1 MPPPKALAQRPRV
14 SKTVPVPTQDRPEA
28 HGPARPQFPPSNA
41 AVTAALSGGRG
52 PAALPPS
59 SARLPPAGQDMVG
72 NGAVAA
78 ARRTEPGPR
87 QPQTAEPAPPVDTAE
102 AAPAAS
108 TAAPETKARPGPG
121 ADPKFATLK
130 KDVRLKKRSL
140 ASSHPPPRTEA
151 GAAQDAARP
160 PKDDEEAQGK
170 TANAEKMNEAKP
182 KDFDKDA
189 FIRAVEKAI
198 AEKAPK
204 NLDEADKFAD
214 SGKADEVRAE
224 VHGKVGE
231 GKSASAE
238 QIATTTAAPPDT
250 AAAVPKKVVPLTSDR
265 PPGVP
270 GTPDPANAV
279 PDRLPPSATD
289 MSAGPAQLKQ
299 RMVGAQ
305 VTEGQ
310 LRKSNEPTFKTALDE
325 KKAAER
331 HSEAAPG
338 RMRGH
343 EKKELNAATAQ
354 AKRLGAAAM
363 GSMGAQRARTGQ
375 QVDRGKGGAKG
386 RDEEKRTQVTAL
398 LQGVFDT
405 MKKDVEAILDGLDKL
420 VDDQFGRGEKAAR
433 DAFTAEHQ
441 RKMDE
446 YKDRRY
452 SGVTGKL
459 RWVRDKFAGLPA
471 EADKIFEE
479 ARDNYV
485 RRMRQVIS
493 DVADTIGA
501 ELNRAKH
508 RIARGRAEL
517 RTAVREL
524 PAELRSIGQRAAA
537 EFADKFDELTQSVDD
552 KGTQLVDTL
561 ATKYTDALTSVDDE
575 IAAEK
580 EKNKGLVAKAVDAV
594 KAVINTIL
602 ELKRLL
608 LSVLAKAASAV
619 MLILKDPIGFLRN
632 LVSAVGAGLRQFL
645 RNIGRHLQQGILS
658 WLLGKTAE
666 AGIELPAKFD
676 TQGVLKMLASLLGLT
691 WQSIRA
697 RIVRKVPKMEPAVA
711 AAETAVPLVAEVRKR
726 GVAGMWDDLRTRVG
740 DLRKDLLDKVI
751 AYVTPTIVVAGIMW
765 VISLLNPAS
774 AFVRAV
780 KLIIDIVRFIVT
792 RARQIFEFVNAVLD
806 AVIAIAGGGSG
817 GVPGLIEQALA
828 RSIPVLLGVLAAILG
843 VGGIASRVKGIVQA
857 MSKPVNRAVDWVID
871 KIVGLVKKLW
881 PKIKFAVDKKKP
893 KPKPKRRPDRK
904 RPGRPRRRKRPDQR
918 RRPGRRRPEHRRAP
932 KKKRP
937 GKRPDKRTEADK
949 KRALDAAVR
958 DATHLLNEESATVK
972 SVRRGLPAIKRRH
985 RLTRIQLKKVTE
997 GKYRV
1002 KVAINPEAETPIED
1016 LGDKFPYKIGPAEE
1030 HFKIRKHGKVVDQL
1044 NPIKKLPMAG
1054 RDPRTGFV
1062 INMAAVPGEV
1072 KKNPG
1077 MAARYL
1083 HDAWKHPET
1092 KHFGPVSTA
1101 VVIGVNTFEHLDQ
1114 KNDSRVLNEAIDA
1127 VKRPLK
1133 LIMAVFGFI
1142 WTPRWLHT
1150 DGHEVPMAEVRKKYR
1165 ELTADE
1171 KRVAEQNEKGLRD
1184 KDALPYGLFREQVTN
1199 SSYTREATA
1208 ILSHANDQV
1217 HILGQDADTGV
1228 AVSETTGVLAAYQ
1241 RVLDAMGG
1249 HPLITIGGYHFK
1261 GFNWSPE
1268 GDQRPK
1274 QLTLLAN
1281 ALDRAIRVA
1290 IAGRF
1295 PQMLYPTEPNMLIK
1309 AWDRHR
1315 PDGLFQTSRLHA
1327 LRQVQG
1333 GLYGI
1338 GSAEGR
1344 NLRIQFMQVFGES
1357 LAIAY
1362 APEAS
1367 TSTSPEPGDEDR
1379 GLTVRPSGVHLAARG
1394 RMRGKGGVEEAIRVA
1409 HRMYALIIQS
1419 QSYTSAHT
1427 LSREY
1432 FHANPGLSKR
1442 LRFTLRDTVFVHV
1455 ENVAMMMAD
1464 NPRLTVRGE
1473 SVQAELQR
1481 LSDTVDRLVRGAGG
1495 DQRRKRAVE
1504 RARDL
1509 TSDII
1514 QAMTAPELHTFWES
1528 VRTALDEAMS
1538 DAPQSGGEPQ

>member
-1 MPPPKALAQRPRV
+1 MPPPKALALRPRA
-14 SKTVPVPTQDRPEA
+14 SKRGPKRVPAPAQEQPDVRGPVRPPF
-28 HGPARPQFPPSNA
+28 PASNA
-41 AVTAALSGGRG
+41 AVSAALAGRRG
-52 PAALPPS
+52 PAPLPH
-59 SARLPPAGQDMVG
+59 AGQNTVG

-78 ARRTEPGPR
+78 ARRTEP
-87 QPQTAEPAPPVDTAE
+87 AAPLEAE
-102 AAPAAS
+102 AVEAAAAS
-108 TAAPETKARPGPG
+108 GGGPEVAARPGPDG
-121 ADPKFATLK
+121 DPKFAALK
-130 KDVRLKKRSL
+130 KDVRRKKRSV
-140 ASSHPPPRTEA
+140 AASHPPPRTEA
-151 GAAQDAARP
+151 TAAQDAARP

-170 TANAEKMNEAKP
+170 TANAEKMNEAEP
-182 KDFDKDA
+182 KEFDKAA

-224 VHGKVGE
+224 VQGQVGQ
-231 GKSASAE
+231 GKSDSAE

-250 AAAVPKKVVPLTSDR
+250 SAAVPKTVVPLTADR
-265 PPGVP
+265 PPGAP
-270 GTPDPANAV
+270 GTPNPANAV

-289 MSAGPAQLKQ
+289 MSAGPAQVDQ
-299 RMVGAQ
+299 RMADAQ
-305 VTEGQ
+305 VTEAQ
-310 LRKSNEPTFKTALDE
+310 LKKSNEPTFGKALGE

-331 HSEAAPG
+331 HSAVAPG
-338 RMRGH
+338 RLRKH
-343 EKKELNAATAQ
+343 EAGELHASTAR

-363 GSMGAQRARTGQ
+363 GAMGAHRVRTGQ
-375 QVDRGKGGAKG
+375 QVGAGKSGAKG
-386 RDEEKRTQVTAL
+386 RDEDKRTQVTAV

-405 MKKDVEAILDGLDKL
+405 MKKDVESILDGLDKL
-420 VDDQFGRGEKAAR
+420 VDDQFGRDEKAAR
-433 DAFTAEHQ
+433 DDFTAEHK
-441 RKMDE
+441 RKMEE

-452 SGVTGKL
+452 SGATGKL
-459 RWVRDKFAGLPA
+459 RWVRDLFAGLPA

-479 ARDNYV
+479 ARDHYV

-493 DVADTIGA
+493 DVADTIGE
-501 ELNRAKH
+501 ELNRAKR
-508 RIARGRAEL
+508 RIAQGRGEL
-517 RTAVREL
+517 QAAVRGL
-524 PAELRSIGQRAAA
+524 PADLRSIGQQAAA
-537 EFADKFDELTQSVDD
+537 EFTDKFDELTQSVDD

-561 ATKYTDALTSVDDE
+561 ATKYTDALKSVDDE

-580 EKNKGLVAKAVDAV
+580 EKNKGLVAKAVEAV
-594 KAVINTIL
+594 KSVINTIL
-602 ELKRLL
+602 KLKRLL

-645 RNIGRHLQQGILS
+645 QNIGRHLQQGILS

-666 AGIELPAKFD
+666 AGIEVPSKFD
-676 TQGVLKMLASLLGLT
+676 AQGVLRMLASVLGLT
-691 WQSIRA
+691 WGNVRA
-697 RIVRKVPKMEPAVA
+697 RIVRKVPTMEPAVT
-711 AAETAVPLVAEVRKR
+711 AAETSVPLVAEVRKR
-726 GVAGMWDDLRTRVG
+726 GVAGMWDDLKTRVG
-740 DLRKDLLDKVI
+740 DLKKELLDKVI
-751 AYVTPTIVVAGIMW
+751 AYVTPTIIEAGIMW

-780 KLIIDIVRFIVT
+780 KLIIDFVRFIVT
-792 RARQIFEFVNAVLD
+792 QASQIFEFVSAILD
-806 AVIAIAGGGSG
+806 AVIAIAKGGSG
-817 GVPGLIEQALA
+817 GVPGLIERALA
-828 RSIPVLLGVLAAILG
+828 RSIPVLLGVLAAVLG
-843 VGGIASRVKGIVQA
+843 VGGIAARVKQIVQA

-871 KIVGLVKKLW
+871 KIVGLVKKVW
-881 PKIKFAVDKKKP
+881 AKIKSKFDKKKP
-893 KPKPKRRPDRK
+893 KPKPKPKAKPKPKPKRRPGKAKRRRPDRR
-904 RPGRPRRRKRPDQR
+904 RPKRRRD
-918 RRPGRRRPEHRRAP
+918 P
-932 KKKRP
+932 KK
-937 GKRPDKRTEADK
+937 KRPDKRTAAAK

-985 RLTRIQLKKVTE
+985 HLTRIRLKKVT
-997 GKYRV
+997 GDKYRV
-1002 KVAINPEAETPIED
+1002 KVAINPEAETPVED
-1016 LGDKFPYKIGPAEE
+1016 LGEKFPYKIGPAEGN
-1030 HFKIRKHGKVVDQL
+1030 FKIRKHGKAVDQL
-1044 NPIKKLPMAG
+1044 NPIKKLPMVG
-1054 RDPRTGFV
+1054 SDRRTGFV
-1062 INMAAVPGEV
+1062 VNMAAVPGEV

-1083 HDAWKHPET
+1083 HDAWKNPET

-1114 KNDSRVLNEAIDA
+1114 KEDSKVLNQAIDA
-1127 VKRPLK
+1127 VKRPVK

-1142 WTPRWLHT
+1142 WTPKWLHK

-1165 ELTADE
+1165 KLTNDE
-1171 KRVAEQNEKGLRD
+1171 KRVAEKHEKGLRD
-1184 KDALPYGLFREQVTN
+1184 KGALPYGLFREEVTN

-1228 AVSETTGVLAAYQ
+1228 SVSETTGVLAAYKQ
-1241 RVLDAMGG
+1241 ILDAMES
-1249 HPLITIGGYHFK
+1249 HPQITIGGYHFK

-1281 ALDRAIRVA
+1281 ELDRAIRVV
-1290 IAGRF
+1290 IGKRF

-1315 PDGLFQTSRLHA
+1315 PDGLFQNSRLAA
-1327 LRQVQG
+1327 LRRVQG

-1344 NLRIQFMQVFGES
+1344 TLRIRYVEVFGEA
-1357 LAIAY
+1357 LPVAY
-1362 APEAS
+1362 TPGAS
-1367 TSTSPEPGDEDR
+1367 TTTSPEPGDRDR
-1379 GLTVRPSGVHLAARG
+1379 GLTREPSDVHLAARG
-1394 RMRGKGGVEEAIRVA
+1394 RMRGKGGAEEAIRVA

-1432 FHANPGLSKR
+1432 FYANPGLSKR

-1455 ENVAMMMAD
+1455 ENVAMLMAD
-1464 NPRLTVRGE
+1464 NPKLTAQSA

-1481 LSDTVDRLVRGAGG
+1481 LSEAVDRLVQNSGG
-1495 DQRRKRAVE
+1495 DERRKQAVQ

-1514 QAMTAPELHTFWES
+1514 KAMTAPELHAYWES
-1528 VRTALDEAMS
+1528 VRTALDEAMK
-1538 DAPQSGGEPQ
+1538 DAPESGGEQR